1 MAFSYSPSTGLWRLA
16 APWASLAGQPNL
28 LRELQASEKACL
40 RKVKWVATEE

>member
-1 MAFSYSPSTGLWRLA
+1 MMAFSYSPSTGLWRLA
-16 APWASLAGQPNL
+16 APSLAGQPNL